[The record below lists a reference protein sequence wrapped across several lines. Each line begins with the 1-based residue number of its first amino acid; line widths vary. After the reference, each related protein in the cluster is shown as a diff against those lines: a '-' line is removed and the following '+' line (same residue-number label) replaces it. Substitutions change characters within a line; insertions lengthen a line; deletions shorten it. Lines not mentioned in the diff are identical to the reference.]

1 MSIFNQNGAQS
12 SDRKFYYG
20 YISLDSSTKTMTID
34 GIPFQPKRIDGYAIN
49 AICNPPYGD
58 CSAFCWNNSTFCQ
71 TLGYDTA
78 SYTGFTVDVSQN
90 TDKTY
95 KAVLTSTDA
104 YFCNDKYWR
113 IFASNVSGWGN

>member
-1 MSIFNQNGAQS
+1 MSIFNHIGAQS

-20 YISLDSSTKTMTID
+20 YISLYSNTKTMTID

-49 AICNPPYGD
+49 AIYNPQYGNY
-58 CSAFCWNNSTFCQ
+58 SAFCWNNSTFCQ
-71 TLGYDTA
+71 TLGYGTA
-78 SYTGFTVDVSQN
+78 SITGFTVDVSQN

-104 YFCNDKYWR
+104 YFCTDKYWR
-113 IFASNVSGWGN
+113 IFASNVSGWGH